1 MIDINKLTAN
11 ATDKVSTSTI
21 KFMSA
26 GASPAK
32 KYVTAEMENLVN
44 SKAGGSKRVHAKV
57 VSNIEEGIQSIINQV
72 ESETTPM
79 ASPAKSRKNLDDIDL
94 TLISSIQ
101 HEIKSR
107 CEYGRKKAEGERDNL
122 EDFLDNLA
130 ENCVK
135 VMDSHIDR
143 LAWKYKPKLA
153 LAQEKVDKLEKIVA
167 EKEK

>member
-57 VSNIEEGIQSIINQV
+57 VSNIEEGI
-72 ESETTPM
+72 
-79 ASPAKSRKNLDDIDL
+79 
-94 TLISSIQ
+94 
-101 HEIKSR
+101 
-107 CEYGRKKAEGERDNL
+107 
-122 EDFLDNLA
+122 
-130 ENCVK
+130 
-135 VMDSHIDR
+135 
-143 LAWKYKPKLA
+143 
-153 LAQEKVDKLEKIVA
+153 
-167 EKEK
+167 